1 MKQAHLE
8 RGKTRLESIINKNI
22 SMSKYTVLLAEK
34 WLGAVVQN
42 LAAATCT
49 RFSQTVRHIHNSTV
63 TTILTQQF
71 LV

>member
-1 MKQAHLE
+1 
-8 RGKTRLESIINKNI
+8 
-22 SMSKYTVLLAEK
+22 MSKYTVLLAEK